1 MLRDEWGRD
10 ICRVKW
16 EKLSS
21 RDWVLVR
28 NFHAV
33 AGEGKRLCAPK
44 KCFSSPYGYIFLLS
58 LWFCTNKHPLL
69 NWSSL
74 SLSLSFFLV
83 LLCKP
88 NPFTI
93 INFCVSLFANCI
105 CQFADARY
113 LLDQGILLWVEQ
125 VLIFMSNIIYLFILY
140 HSDVTI
146 RYVPRCPLLYNF
158 SFTSKR
164 SNHS

>member
-1 MLRDEWGRD
+1 MSGAGIFAEWNEKSY
-10 ICRVKW
+10 RVGIGYW
-16 EKLSS
+16 LETSTRLQ
-21 RDWVLVR
+21 
-28 NFHAV
+28 
-33 AGEGKRLCAPK
+33 GKENVFVPQKSVSLPLM
-44 KCFSSPYGYIFLLS
+44 GIF
-58 LWFCTNKHPLL
+58 FCYHCGFVPINIPFWIGH
-69 NWSSL
+69 L